1 MFNINNSECI
11 QFNLEFY
18 FDSIINLY
26 NILLLLK
33 NMKKIDITAM
43 LLFSIS
49 IIMTFP
55 VYAQLNQI
63 SEITTDGNIT
73 SSIKPQGTSIGV
85 QNESSVPENIPNTD
99 TANNITSSI
108 KPQGTSIDNSN

>member
-1 MFNINNSECI
+1 
-11 QFNLEFY
+11 
-18 FDSIINLY
+18 
-26 NILLLLK
+26 
-33 NMKKIDITAM
+33 MKKIDITAM

-73 SSIKPQGTSIGV
+73 SSIKPQGTSI
-85 QNESSVPENIPNTD
+85 
-99 TANNITSSI
+99 
-108 KPQGTSIDNSN
+108 DNSN

>member
-1 MFNINNSECI
+1 
-11 QFNLEFY
+11 
-18 FDSIINLY
+18 
-26 NILLLLK
+26 
-33 NMKKIDITAM
+33 MKKIDITAM

-49 IIMTFP
+49 IIMTIP
-55 VYAQLNQI
+55 LYAQLNQI

>member
-1 MFNINNSECI
+1 
-11 QFNLEFY
+11 
-18 FDSIINLY
+18 
-26 NILLLLK
+26 
-33 NMKKIDITAM
+33 MKKIDITAM

-73 SSIKPQGTSIGV
+73 S
-85 QNESSVPENIPNTD
+85 
-99 TANNITSSI
+99 I
-108 KPQGTSIDNSN
+108 KPQGTSIDNFN